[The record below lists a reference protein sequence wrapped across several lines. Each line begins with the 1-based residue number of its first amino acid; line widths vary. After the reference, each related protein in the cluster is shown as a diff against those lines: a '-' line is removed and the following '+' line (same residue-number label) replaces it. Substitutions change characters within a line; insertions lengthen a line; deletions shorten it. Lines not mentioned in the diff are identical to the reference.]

1 MSHPG
6 TTIYHVNPWRR
17 WLLWFVIGPFL
28 IVFVAAAIFL
38 PALDAR
44 VLLTTAGLV
53 FLVVMPFDWIA
64 RWTRL
69 ELSPGGVR
77 LRQFGYTLETQWTN
91 IAELRL
97 RQGREGFVTKE
108 PMTGKGPMVLASFRK
123 LGVGRTTFYD
133 DEQRQLLGQRR
144 FIPIEA
150 FAWYLRHGKLADD
163 ISRFAPHLTPSLEAT
178 SSWHPLEK

>member
-1 MSHPG
+1 MRNAG
-6 TTIYHVNPWRR
+6 TSVYHVSPWRR

-28 IVFVAAAIFL
+28 LVFVLAAIFV

-69 ELSPGGVR
+69 ELSPHGVR
-77 LRQFGYTLETQWTN
+77 MRQFGYTLETPWTN
-91 IAELRL
+91 IAEMRL

-108 PMTGKGPMVLASFRK
+108 PMTGKGAAVLSSFRG
-123 LGVGRTTFYD
+123 LGVGRTRFYD
-133 DEQRQLLGQRR
+133 DEQRELLGQRR
-144 FIPIEA
+144 FIPIEP
-150 FAWYLRHGKLADD
+150 FAWHLRHGKLADD
-163 ISRFAPHLTPSLEAT
+163 IARRAPEIGWPTKHT
-178 SSWHPLEK
+178 K